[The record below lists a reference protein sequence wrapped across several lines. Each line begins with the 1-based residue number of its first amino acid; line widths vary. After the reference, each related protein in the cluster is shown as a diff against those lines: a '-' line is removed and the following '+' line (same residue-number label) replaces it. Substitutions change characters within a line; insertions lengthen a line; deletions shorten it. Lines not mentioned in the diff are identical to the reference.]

1 MKGRLLGCV
10 LAIALLTSCGS
21 KTRENSAAGGDG
33 KAVAGNETIRILSQ
47 SSYQSKASN
56 VLRDQLTKAGFNV
69 ELNTQPD
76 YSSYLVPL
84 KAGDYDLAI
93 TGWTTVTGNPDYA
106 VRSLFMTGGD
116 YNNLPVSDAKV
127 DQLIDKAAAET
138 PEQYVETYRELEN
151 YLVSEKAYIV
161 PLYSNLRILAYN
173 KELIKNNV
181 RHSKS
186 RSLVWEEFEYNDSS
200 LNEKRPLILTQNT
213 ANLTS
218 LWPIKGN
225 DGSINQLNTNMYVR
239 LVNLTDEDDIIAEGS
254 LSYSNVIAEGNKEY
268 YFLLRDDVYF
278 AAVDKNKNV
287 VNTGERVGVDD
298 VIFSLNNARDK
309 NSAPDHRTFTL
320 HGSMES
326 IEAITDLN
334 ILKTGKKSGTNT
346 SILSALQESAPTS
359 IKALTADKTKANTKD
374 GVYQVIRIITKRP
387 FPQVLNFLAHQSAGI
402 TSVKQVTKVNK
413 DLNVKTYDPKKDVIY
428 GDQSTVTEG
437 STYNNT
443 LWCSGPY
450 ILVKK
455 NEYDIIFMK
464 NPGYMVG
471 SKHEPR
477 IKQITYKVIAD
488 NASAVGAFRAG
499 EVDFVPAVDDDK
511 VEILEGDAKVLVSKR
526 SSNSVIYAAFN
537 LKDGSKFRNQKL
549 RQAVLNAV
557 EQEGFIAV
565 YSGLK
570 QKAYSTLSTLIDTG
584 NELKVDL
591 EKSRKLLLE
600 YQNEK

>member
-33 KAVAGNETIRILSQ
+33 KAVSGNKTETIRILSQ

-402 TSVKQVTKVNK
+402 TSVK
-413 DLNVKTYDPKKDVIY
+413 
-428 GDQSTVTEG
+428 
-437 STYNNT
+437 
-443 LWCSGPY
+443 
-450 ILVKK
+450 
-455 NEYDIIFMK
+455 
-464 NPGYMVG
+464 
-471 SKHEPR
+471 
-477 IKQITYKVIAD
+477 
-488 NASAVGAFRAG
+488 
-499 EVDFVPAVDDDK
+499 
-511 VEILEGDAKVLVSKR
+511 
-526 SSNSVIYAAFN
+526 
-537 LKDGSKFRNQKL
+537 
-549 RQAVLNAV
+549 
-557 EQEGFIAV
+557 
-565 YSGLK
+565 
-570 QKAYSTLSTLIDTG
+570 
-584 NELKVDL
+584 
-591 EKSRKLLLE
+591 
-600 YQNEK
+600 

>member
-1 MKGRLLGCV
+1 MKRRLFGCV
-10 LAIALLTSCGS
+10 LAIALLAGCGS

-254 LSYSNVIAEGNKEY
+254 LSYGNVIAEGNKEY

-359 IKALTADKTKANTKD
+359 IKTLTADKTKANTKD

-488 NASAVGAFRAG
+488 NASAVGAFRSG
-499 EVDFVPAVDDDK
+499 
-511 VEILEGDAKVLVSKR
+511 EGDAKVLVSKR
-526 SSNSVIYAAFN
+526 SSNSVIYAGFN
-537 LKDGSKFRNQKL
+537 LKDGSKFKNQKL

-584 NELKVDL
+584 NELNVDL